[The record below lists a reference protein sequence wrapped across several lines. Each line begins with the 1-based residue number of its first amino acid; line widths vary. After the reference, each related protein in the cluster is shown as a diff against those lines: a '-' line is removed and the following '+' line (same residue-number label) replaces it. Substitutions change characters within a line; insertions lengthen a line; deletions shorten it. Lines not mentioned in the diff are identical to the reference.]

1 MQLNSWQSGAQRGHI
16 VLGMGLALRAEHS
29 NTQSW
34 LAEHCPWWHI
44 YVDRGRKKPPRMST
58 VTRSTL
64 WCAPRKAESEAQGWP
79 ATELSTELSTGAQH
93 PPTHTWAEPNQP
105 HSSCRWPA
113 PHPAGVQGWPQSW
126 QMLFPLTGEFLGLIT
141 PLLLTEAHSTR
152 ANLQKQ
158 EAKKAG
164 INTPTFPPGML
175 PPRCCLKK
183 TNISLSRSVGKSY
196 YKLRLTVSQI
206 THQCRDQI

>member
-1 MQLNSWQSGAQRGHI
+1 MWI
-16 VLGMGLALRAEHS
+16 
-29 NTQSW
+29 
-34 LAEHCPWWHI
+34 
-44 YVDRGRKKPPRMST
+44 
-58 VTRSTL
+58 
-64 WCAPRKAESEAQGWP
+64 EAQKSPPEWAQSPGQHSDVYQGRQKVKHRAGQP
-79 ATELSTELSTGAQH
+79 LSSAQSSAQVHSTHQPTRELS
-93 PPTHTWAEPNQP
+93 PTSPTAAAGGQLLTLLV
-105 HSSCRWPA
+105 CRGDPR
-113 PHPAGVQGWPQSW
+113 AGRCC
-126 QMLFPLTGEFLGLIT
+126 PLYSEFLGLIT

-152 ANLQKQ
+152 SNLQKQ
-158 EAKKAG
+158 EAEKAG